1 MALAIPQLQQTLDLV
16 GKAQRL
22 ELRVLLLEAL
32 AAAVL
37 SLSNT

>member
-16 GKAQRL
+16 GKAQKQ
-22 ELRVLLLEAL
+22 ELRARLLGAL
-32 AAAVL
+32 AAAAL